1 MEVVRAFNNELSS
14 LYECKPPISKAK
26 MTQVTKAAIKGIK
39 FYKHIVQ
46 SVEKFVQ
53 KCRAE
58 YKVPGL
64 YVIDSIVRQSR
75 HQFGCEKD
83 VFAPRFTKN
92 ITATFQNLFKCPFED
107 RPKIVRVLNLWQ
119 KNNVFPSE
127 VIQPLLD
134 MANPNA
140 PVFQQTPPSG
150 NENSG
155 SISVKHK
162 GMDSAP
168 WKTWSQNNQHSDGAL
183 TESHS
188 FQNSEEPI
196 GSEVNKIKNED
207 SGTHLQVDTVL
218 LTRLQE
224 IAGQLL
230 VTKTEETR
238 AEESTVKFN
247 KKLLDF
253 DYSDDEEEEDEEEKQ
268 DDGDINAEPNELA
281 LSMAQNLLSNPELL
295 RQLQQMQQTIQQT
308 EALKSEISS
317 QEQLQ
322 QQHLKREEYSQPLI
336 EDSSMSMQSIPF
348 PEEQPPEPMMPPYS
362 NNAVM
367 FTSHQP
373 STPITD
379 DVDSM
384 PSQDVYRNSIMEG
397 NERCQ
402 MSAAPDVDERFGVGL
417 EHPLSLQDMD
427 LRPKLSA
434 DVKDDREM
442 GKLHRS
448 RSRSGS
454 RSRTRS
460 SRKHSHRS
468 RSRSPRRKR
477 SRSRSGSRSRSRHK
491 RERYSRSRSRE
502 RERERERDRRRRGL
516 PPIKK
521 NHVGVCST
529 TLWLGHVPKTVSEVD
544 LQETFGEFG
553 VVRSIDM
560 ILPRGCAFV
569 CMEKRQDANRA
580 LQKLRNLKL
589 QGCNIKMAWAPG
601 KGVKEKEYKSY
612 WDVEFGVSYIPFEK
626 LPSETE
632 LSVLE
637 EGSMIDEDSLPEKY
651 REYRKQKEKE
661 KVAYETAKHMNNPL
675 PNSQDGIKTEGT
687 STITSNVSSSI
698 ASTMSVPIMV
708 PPMVQT
714 QYGIPMPGLMHHQHM
729 VMPPPV
735 PMGVPP
741 PNPMLMVP
749 PTSQPI
755 LGAPLPVIPP
765 IPSGPMNMPPG
776 VPGPHVPTSTAAV
789 PNSVAAS
796 SADTSNQPAGDATPT
811 EEDGTSNIVTTS
823 TVQTSIPAAVPSTLP
838 PLGTLPSLG
847 QPPYGSS
854 MGMQHPMPHST
865 ANPPPFPPP
874 GGVNFPPSN
883 RHMLQSPQTM
893 GATPPNWKP
902 NSSFLGDN
910 DLRYSVPPSGAV
922 SQNMASAGAAPSRPP
937 SNFAAGNPDG
947 RLVPPTP
954 APGNHST
961 NPPGDAAGSKFGNQD
976 QSSGHQNFSA
986 VHGPGPGAR
995 NPHIN
1000 MNRPPMNPPMPHPD
1014 NMSADPLR
1022 GPEARRDVRGN
1033 SQDAFVN
1040 KHQEMLPRMVGSQ
1053 EAPRPF
1059 LPPRAHGPP
1068 PGIPME
1074 DPGLR
1079 ARGPIFPG
1087 PRNFGPRGLPQM
1099 HMRNMGPDSVRGP
1112 GPMGPMR
1119 PRFLHGPRGMGPR
1132 GIGLRPELE
1141 FAGHPRGENPRNF
1154 GPPPRRWNGPG
1165 PGQGPGPGPFPEMDR
1180 HGPPPPDFHGRREFF
1195 EGPPPPFG
1203 RGQFKGRGRK
1213 NWNRDMEGGHPPNRR
1228 FGGEPWPR
1236 EERDWHRIRDEIY
1249 FGHPDDREQQEEGAE
1264 EEPEFFGERHRF
1276 PSQDRNFG
1284 DEAERNGCPRNAAE
1298 EESTGK
1304 GAPQQ
1309 QQQEEE
1315 SSPAPQPEP
1324 QEREEPSKDAEI
1336 TIDQTTNGGSK
1347 DEGCAE
1353 NSADAPADAEKDC

>member
-1 MEVVRAFNNELSS
+1 
-14 LYECKPPISKAK
+14 

-92 ITATFQNLFKCPFED
+92 ITITFQNLFKCPFED

-140 PVFQQTPPSG
+140 PAFQQTPPSG
-150 NENSG
+150 NDNAAN
-155 SISVKHK
+155 ISVKHK
-162 GMDSAP
+162 GMDSSP
-168 WKTWSQNNQHSDGAL
+168 WKAWSQSNQHSDGAL
-183 TESHS
+183 TESHT

-196 GSEVNKIKNED
+196 NSEVNKIKDED
-207 SGTHLQVDTVL
+207 SSSHPQVDAVL

-224 IAGQLL
+224 LAGQLL
-230 VTKTEETR
+230 VTKTEEART
-238 AEESTVKFN
+238 EESTVKFN
-247 KKLLDF
+247 KVVDMKLLDF
-253 DYSDDEEEEDEEEKQ
+253 DYSDEEEEDDDDEKQ
-268 DDGDINAEPNELA
+268 DDGDISTEPNELA

-322 QQHLKREEYSQPLI
+322 QQQQQQQLKHEEYSQPLI

-348 PEEQPPEPMMPPYS
+348 PEEQPPEPVMPPYN
-362 NNAVM
+362 NNAVI

-373 STPITD
+373 STPVTD

-384 PSQDVYRNSIMEG
+384 PSQDVYRNSVMEG
-397 NERCQ
+397 NDRCQ
-402 MSAAPDVDERFGVGL
+402 IAAPPDVDERFGVGI

-427 LRPKLSA
+427 LRPKLAA

-442 GKLHRS
+442 EKLHRS

-477 SRSRSGSRSRSRHK
+477 SRSRSGSRSRSRH
-491 RERYSRSRSRE
+491 RRDRYSRSRSRE
-502 RERERERDRRRRGL
+502 RERERERERRRRGL

-553 VVRSIDM
+553 PVRSIDM

-626 LPSETE
+626 LPNETE
-632 LSVLE
+632 LEVLE
-637 EGSMIDEDSLPEKY
+637 EGSMIDDDSLPEKHK
-651 REYRKQKEKE
+651 EYRKRREKE
-661 KVAYETAKHMNNPL
+661 KAAFETAKHLNNPL
-675 PNSQDGIKTEGT
+675 SNTQDGIKTEGN
-687 STITSNVSSSI
+687 SNITTNVSNSI
-698 ASTMSVPIMV
+698 ASTLSVPIMV
-708 PPMVQT
+708 PPIVQT

-729 VMPPPV
+729 VMPPV

-749 PTSQPI
+749 PSSQPI

-765 IPSGPMNMPPG
+765 IPSGPMGLPPT
-776 VPGPHVPTSTAAV
+776 VPAPHIPTSSAPIANTM
-789 PNSVAAS
+789 AAS
-796 SADTSNQPAGDATPT
+796 TAETSTQPAGDATPT
-811 EEDGTSNIVTTS
+811 EEDGTSSIITTS
-823 TVQTSIPAAVPSTLP
+823 AVPISSTSVPPAVPSTLP
-838 PLGTLPSLG
+838 PLGTLPSLS
-847 QPPYGSS
+847 QPPFGSS
-854 MGMQHPMPHST
+854 MAMQHPMPPHT
-865 ANPPPFPPP
+865 GNPPPFPPP
-874 GGVNFPPSN
+874 AGVGFPSAS
-883 RHMLQSPQTM
+883 RHPLQSPQALA
-893 GATPPNWKP
+893 ATPPNWKP
-902 NSSFLGDN
+902 NGSFPGDGE
-910 DLRYSVPPSGAV
+910 LRYSVPPTSTV
-922 SQNMASAGAAPSRPP
+922 VQSISSAGTAPSRPP
-937 SNFAAGNPDG
+937 ANFMVGNSEGHAIRP
-947 RLVPPTP
+947 VPP
-954 APGNHST
+954 PGNHPANAPT
-961 NPPGDAAGSKFGNQD
+961 PNDTKFGNQEGPP
-976 QSSGHQNFSA
+976 GHQNFPGM
-986 VHGPGPGAR
+986 HGPAPGMR
-995 NPHIN
+995 NAHLN
-1000 MNRPPMNPPMPHPD
+1000 MNRPPMNAPIPHPD
-1014 NMSADPLR
+1014 GINSEPR
-1022 GPEARRDVRGN
+1022 PPEMRRDGPRGN
-1033 SQDAFVN
+1033 SQDNYAN
-1040 KHQEMLPRMVGSQ
+1040 KHQEMMPRMVGSQ
-1053 EAPRPF
+1053 EAPPRPF

-1068 PGIPME
+1068 PGMPMDE
-1074 DPGLR
+1074 TGMRP
-1079 ARGPIFPG
+1079 RGPIFPG
-1087 PRNFGPRGLPQM
+1087 PRNFGPRGPHQM
-1099 HMRNMGPDSVRGP
+1099 HMRGMGHDSVRGP

-1119 PRFLHGPRGMGPR
+1119 PRFMHGPRGMGPR
-1132 GIGLRPELE
+1132 GLRPEVD

-1165 PGQGPGPGPFPEMDR
+1165 PFPPDMER
-1180 HGPPPPDFHGRREFF
+1180 HGPPEFHGRREYF

-1213 NWNRDMEGGHPPNRR
+1213 NWGRENEGGHQQNRR
-1228 FGGEPWPR
+1228 FGGEPWSRGTPG

-1249 FGHPDDREQQEEGAE
+1249 FGHSDDREAEESVEQEPEFYGDRHRYPSADRNFSQREDSDEKNESTEKPESVSQQKEEVTGTPPRESAEPEQQPPSQTNGEAKEKEDQLTEGAE
-1264 EEPEFFGERHRF
+1264 SISAEP
-1276 PSQDRNFG
+1276 
-1284 DEAERNGCPRNAAE
+1284 
-1298 EESTGK
+1298 
-1304 GAPQQ
+1304 
-1309 QQQEEE
+1309 
-1315 SSPAPQPEP
+1315 
-1324 QEREEPSKDAEI
+1324 
-1336 TIDQTTNGGSK
+1336 
-1347 DEGCAE
+1347 
-1353 NSADAPADAEKDC
+1353 EKDC